1 MSTDK
6 DYRQKYDDYEDDDDD
21 STTTTIC
28 TTIQKQ
34 QAQADNESGSRTHH
48 HRCVVVTAVAL
59 TDGSLLDD
67 ANSKRRGAR
76 GLEMPT
82 GARSDGG
89 VEQRAFFSEALSG
102 VVALRS
108 GRGDD
113 AHLAESELECKATT
127 VALMAGRSMA
137 VLLERIGNEDGAEQV
152 SEHEPSSIA
161 PEQQLAALGYDDDGG
176 AVVGAE
182 TVSDI
187 GNSWPR
193 LLQLAVMRMLASS
206 PQVLA
211 VAVVAVGDKD
221 DERWARRPVRGGG
234 GGTALVGGI
243 GATAGY
249 AVRYGTSGWWW

>member
-1 MSTDK
+1 MITK
-6 DYRQKYDDYEDDDDD
+6 
-21 STTTTIC
+21 TTTT
-28 TTIQKQ
+28 TVRRQRYVLQYKSNKPR
-34 QAQADNESGSRTHH
+34 QADNESGSRTHH